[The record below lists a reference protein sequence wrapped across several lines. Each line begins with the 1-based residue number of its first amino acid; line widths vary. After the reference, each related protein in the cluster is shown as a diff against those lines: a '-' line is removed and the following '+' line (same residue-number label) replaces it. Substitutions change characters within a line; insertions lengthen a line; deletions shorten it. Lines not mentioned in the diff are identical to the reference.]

1 MPNVCHFRVK
11 YVSQKRDVGTLQEE
25 PFRRVANYSKLANG
39 DVRSACVR
47 NRATEQSKD
56 SKMIVRMALVE
67 DAAGMAELLNHII
80 AIGGTTAHEQPTD
93 AAKTRHHAID
103 GPDVLSSVVAEEDGS
118 VVGWQS
124 VEQFQGEPHIGTYV
138 QPSLQAMGIG
148 AELFALTLPALRA
161 KSARYIIASIRA
173 DNLPGLAYYARIG
186 FRDIGHEPDFALE
199 GGHKVGRVHR
209 RFDL

>member
-1 MPNVCHFRVK
+1 
-11 YVSQKRDVGTLQEE
+11 
-25 PFRRVANYSKLANG
+25 
-39 DVRSACVR
+39 
-47 NRATEQSKD
+47 
-56 SKMIVRMALVE
+56 MIVRKALAE

-93 AAKTRHHAID
+93 AAKTRQHAID

-138 QPSLQAMGIG
+138 QPGLQAKGIG
-148 AELFALTLPALRA
+148 AELFALTLEVLRA
-161 KSARYIIASIRA
+161 QSVRHIIASIRF
-173 DNLPGLAYYARIG
+173 DNAPGLAYYARIG

-199 GGHKVGRVHR
+199 DGRRVGRVHR
-209 RFDL
+209 RFEL